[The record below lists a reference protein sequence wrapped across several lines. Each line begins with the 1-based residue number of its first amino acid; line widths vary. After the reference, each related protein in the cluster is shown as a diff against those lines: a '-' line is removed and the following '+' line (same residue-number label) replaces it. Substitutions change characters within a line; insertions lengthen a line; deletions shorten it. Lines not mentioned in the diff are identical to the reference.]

1 MRIALAEI
9 PPFSMRTVSLA
20 LGAGVLLLVVRLQG
34 RDFGFARTRDW
45 AHVIV
50 AGILNIVGF
59 TMLSVIALLFAATAR
74 VAMLSYTMPI
84 WAALFAWFALGE
96 RFTTARIL
104 ALLMCG
110 AGMAILIYPLYAER
124 HPARLAARS
133 GHRVSAGRPAP
144 ST

>member
-1 MRIALAEI
+1 MQARHETSEAAAKLMLLLLSFVWGLTWPAMRIALAEI

-59 TMLSVIALLFAATAR
+59 TMLSAFALLLAATSR
-74 VAMLSYTMPI
+74 VAMLSYTCLLYTSD
-84 WAALFAWFALGE
+84 AADE
-96 RFTTARIL
+96 
-104 ALLMCG
+104 
-110 AGMAILIYPLYAER
+110 
-124 HPARLAARS
+124 
-133 GHRVSAGRPAP
+133 
-144 ST
+144 